1 MYGSLTGPG
10 YGDDMKKSIF
20 KILMT
25 MALTAFFCLICPCR
39 AEAAVKTM
47 PDGGL
52 FDPSF
57 YAATYDD
64 VYKAFGMNETLLY
77 QHYLLCGIKEKRLP
91 YAGYV
96 YATVPTQTVPTSE
109 SKTILKMPDG
119 TLFDPEFYVKKYPDV
134 VAVFGT
140 DPMLLYAHYVY
151 YGMAEGRLP
160 YEGYEPS
167 EVKLTFSTIGAI
179 ADCYTADDIIKAVRT
194 AAKYR
199 ITNLKIYDRWNS
211 GVSAEML
218 PTLVNGQLGYV
229 RNTYGVR
236 SITCTHPLVY
246 GDVKNLI
253 IETDVTLK
261 Y

>member
-1 MYGSLTGPG
+1 
-10 YGDDMKKSIF
+10 
-20 KILMT
+20 MT
-25 MALTAFFCLICPCR
+25 LALTVFVCLIYSGK

-64 VYKAFGMNETLLY
+64 VYKAFGMNEALLY

-91 YAGYV
+91 YAGYI
-96 YATVPTQTVPTSE
+96 YPTVPTQTVLTSD

-119 TLFDPEFYVKKYPDV
+119 TLFDPEFYLKKYPDV
-134 VAVFGT
+134 VSVFGT
-140 DPMLLYAHYVY
+140 DPMMLYAHYVY

-160 YEGYEPS
+160 YEGYEGS
-167 EVKLTFSTIGAI
+167 QLRLTFSTVGAI
-179 ADCYTADDIIKAVRT
+179 ADCYTAEDIITAVRR
-194 AAKYR
+194 ASQYR
-199 ITNLKIYDRWNS
+199 ITNLKIYDHWSS
-211 GVSAEML
+211 GVSSEAL
-218 PTLVNGQLGYV
+218 PALVTGQLGYV
-229 RNTYGVR
+229 RNVYGVKK
-236 SITCTHPLVY
+236 ITCTPPLVY

>member
-1 MYGSLTGPG
+1 
-10 YGDDMKKSIF
+10 MKKNLI
-20 KILMT
+20 KLIMT
-25 MALTAFFCLICPCR
+25 FAAATLVCLIYSGK

-64 VYKAFGMNETLLY
+64 VYKAFGMNEALLY
-77 QHYLLCGIKEKRLP
+77 QHYLLCGMKERRLP

-96 YATVPTQTVPTSE
+96 YPTVPTQSISGSG
-109 SKTILKMPDG
+109 SKPVLKMPAG

-134 VAVFGT
+134 VAIFGT

-160 YEGYEPS
+160 YEGYQAS
-167 EVKLTFSTIGAI
+167 QLKLTFSTTGAI
-179 ADCYTADDIIKAVRT
+179 ADCYTVDDIISGVRQ

-199 ITNLKIYDRWNS
+199 VTNLKIYDHWSS
-211 GVSAEML
+211 GVSAETL
-218 PTLVNGQLGYV
+218 PVLVTGQLGYV
-229 RNTYGVR
+229 QNVYGVKK
-236 SITCTHPLVY
+236 ITCSKTLIY
-246 GDVKNLI
+246 GDVTNLI

-261 Y
+261 F

>member
-1 MYGSLTGPG
+1 MIG
-10 YGDDMKKSIF
+10 
-20 KILMT
+20 KITRL
-25 MALTAFFCLICPCR
+25 CLLLSAVLFLCIIPSR
-39 AEAAVKTM
+39 RVSAAVKTM

-64 VYKAFGMNETLLY
+64 VYKAFGMNETMLY

-96 YATVPTQTVPTSE
+96 YPATISQTNPGIDSDTV
-109 SKTILKMPDG
+109 IRMQDG
-119 TLFDPEFYVKKYPDV
+119 MLFDPVYYAKKNPDV
-134 VAVFGT
+134 AAVFGT
-140 DPMLLYAHYVY
+140 VPANLYAHYVY
-151 YGMAEGRLP
+151 FGMAEGRLP

-167 EVKLTFSTIGAI
+167 QLKLTFSTVGAI
-179 ADCYTADDIIKAVRT
+179 ADAYTADDIINALRQ

-199 ITNLKIYDRWNS
+199 VTSLKLHDHWSS
-211 GVSAEML
+211 GISSEQL
-218 PTLVNGQLGYV
+218 PVFISSQAGYLA
-229 RNTYGVR
+229 TAYGVR
-236 SITCTHPLVY
+236 SVSCTRPLVY

>member
-1 MYGSLTGPG
+1 
-10 YGDDMKKSIF
+10 MKKNIF
-20 KILMT
+20 RIIMT
-25 MALTAFFCLICPCR
+25 FAAVSLVCLIYSGK

-96 YATVPTQTVPTSE
+96 YAAVPTQTVPASE

-167 EVKLTFSTIGAI
+167 AVKLTFSAIGAI

-218 PTLVNGQLGYV
+218 PSLIRGQLGY
-229 RNTYGVR
+229 TGITCGVK
-236 SITCTHPLVY
+236 SITCTPPLVY

>member
-1 MYGSLTGPG
+1 
-10 YGDDMKKSIF
+10 
-20 KILMT
+20 MT
-25 MALTAFFCLICPCR
+25 LALTVFVCLIYSGK

-64 VYKAFGMNETLLY
+64 VYKAFGMNEALLY

-96 YATVPTQTVPTSE
+96 YPVVPTQTVPTSD

-119 TLFDPEFYVKKYPDV
+119 TLFDPEFYLKKYPDV

-140 DPMLLYAHYVY
+140 DPMMLYAHYVY

-160 YEGYEPS
+160 YEGYEGS
-167 EVKLTFSTIGAI
+167 QLRLTFSTTGAI
-179 ADCYTADDIIKAVRT
+179 ADCYTAEDIITAVRR
-194 AAKYR
+194 AAQYR
-199 ITNLKIYDRWNS
+199 ITALKIYDHWNS
-211 GVSAEML
+211 GVSSEAL
-218 PTLVNGQLGYV
+218 PGLVTGQLGYV
-229 RNTYGVR
+229 RSLYGVKK
-236 SITCTHPLVY
+236 ITCTPPIVY

-261 Y
+261 F